1 MTFTNSN
8 NNNSDG
14 KFTKTFSSS
23 LGSSASTPSTSGSPL
38 GSSAG
43 APAKPAT
50 FTAGAGSSLSSAPP
64 RPAGVGTGATTTSS
78 PFAANK
84 PVTPGA
90 ASTFSSAAQS
100 KTVPLTSVSSAT
112 AARPAA
118 LSPSPVPP
126 APASA
131 SVAPGTTTARPS
143 TFGAASL
150 ASAAT
155 TSAASAT
162 SAARPSA
169 FTATPATA
177 APAASSATAAASTA
191 RTTTFTSTTVASST
205 AAAST
210 ASATSTPRPSAFGT
224 AQTLSATAA
233 RPSSF
238 GTTASSASSAA
249 TAPRPTTFSSTATA
263 ATTAARPSTFS
274 ATTPSTASSTLGA
287 RATTAPVSSDE
298 FAKKFAETKAALSTV
313 KKAPLPSGTSDGG
326 NAAVGPGQEVTDVQY
341 RRFAAFIEE
350 KCGIV
355 LGVGKQYLVNS
366 RLSTLLSKFGISN
379 VDELINKA
387 MENTP
392 NNKIQDAVIDAMT
405 TNETLWFRDTYPYT
419 ALEQFILPELAK
431 KAKYPVRIWSAACS
445 SGQEPYSIGIIVQ
458 EQMAKMIHIDP
469 KQTQIIGTD
478 LSPEMLAT
486 CKRGQYDVHALSR
499 GLSAE
504 RKAKFFK
511 PTRNPN
517 IMQIDPRVKSM
528 VEFRPMNL
536 LGSYALMGKFDV
548 IFCRNVLIYFS
559 NDVKAEILRKLTMCL
574 NPEGYLILGST
585 ETLVGVADKYEMV
598 RHSPGILYRLKP
610 QKYAF

>member
-8 NNNSDG
+8 NNNSEG
-14 KFTKTFSSS
+14 KFSKTFSSS
-23 LGSSASTPSTSGSPL
+23 LGSPASTSSTSGSSF
-38 GSSAG
+38 GTNAG
-43 APAKPAT
+43 TSTKPST
-50 FTAGAGSSLSSAPP
+50 FTAGTGSTLSTAAAKPAGFGGATASTASQFAAGKTSVPGASSA
-64 RPAGVGTGATTTSS
+64 
-78 PFAANK
+78 
-84 PVTPGA
+84 
-90 ASTFSSAAQS
+90 FSSTAQS

-131 SVAPGTTTARPS
+131 STASAAGSSMARPS
-143 TFGAASL
+143 TLG
-150 ASAAT
+150 T
-155 TSAASAT
+155 VPNASAT
-162 SAARPSA
+162 SAATATTARPSA
-169 FTATPATA
+169 FTATSTTA
-177 APAASSATAAASTA
+177 A
-191 RTTTFTSTTVASST
+191 
-205 AAAST
+205 
-210 ASATSTPRPSAFGT
+210 RPSAFGT
-224 AQTLSATAA
+224 TAHPSSSAGAA
-233 RPSSF
+233 TRPSAF
-238 GTTASSASSAA
+238 TSSTAA
-249 TAPRPTTFSSTATA
+249 TASAASTA
-263 ATTAARPSTFS
+263 ATRTSSFTSTVSTAVRPSAFTATS
-274 ATTPSTASSTLGA
+274 ATSVSGTLGS
-287 RATTAPVSSDE
+287 RTSAPVSSDE
-298 FAKKFAETKAALSTV
+298 FAKKFAETRAALSTA
-313 KKAPLPSGTSDGG
+313 KRSPLHSGSSDAG
-326 NAAVGPGQEVTDVQY
+326 NAPAVEPGQEVTDVQY

-355 LGVGKQYLVNS
+355 LGAGKQYLVNS

-431 KAKYPVRIWSAACS
+431 KGKYPVRIWSAACS
-445 SGQEPYSIGIIVQ
+445 SGQEPYSIGIVVQ

-486 CKRGQYDVHALSR
+486 CKLGQYDVHALSR

-504 RKAKFFK
+504 RKSKFFK

-610 QKYAF
+610 QKFAF

>member
-1 MTFTNSN
+1 MAAIQLFS
-8 NNNSDG
+8 
-14 KFTKTFSSS
+14 KAFSSS
-23 LGSSASTPSTSGSPL
+23 LGSPASTSSTSGSSF
-38 GSSAG
+38 GTNAG
-43 APAKPAT
+43 TSTKPST
-50 FTAGAGSSLSSAPP
+50 FTAGTGSTLSTAAAKPAGFGGATASAASQFAVGKTSVPGASSA
-64 RPAGVGTGATTTSS
+64 
-78 PFAANK
+78 
-84 PVTPGA
+84 
-90 ASTFSSAAQS
+90 FSSTAQS

-131 SVAPGTTTARPS
+131 STASAAGSSMARPS
-143 TFGAASL
+143 TFGTAPN
-150 ASAAT
+150 
-155 TSAASAT
+155 ASAT
-162 SAARPSA
+162 SAATATTARPSAFTATSTTAARPSAFGTTAQPSSSAGAATRPSAFTSSTAATASAASTAATRTSSFTSTVSTAARPSA
-169 FTATPATA
+169 FTAT
-177 APAASSATAAASTA
+177 
-191 RTTTFTSTTVASST
+191 
-205 AAAST
+205 
-210 ASATSTPRPSAFGT
+210 SATSVSG
-224 AQTLSATAA
+224 
-233 RPSSF
+233 
-238 GTTASSASSAA
+238 
-249 TAPRPTTFSSTATA
+249 
-263 ATTAARPSTFS
+263 
-274 ATTPSTASSTLGA
+274 TLGS
-287 RATTAPVSSDE
+287 RTSAPVSSDE
-298 FAKKFAETKAALSTV
+298 FAKKFAETKAALSTA
-313 KKAPLPSGTSDGG
+313 KRSPLPSGSSDAG
-326 NAAVGPGQEVTDVQY
+326 NAPAVSPGQEVTDVQY

-431 KAKYPVRIWSAACS
+431 KGKYPVRIWSAACS
-445 SGQEPYSIGIIVQ
+445 SGQEPYSIGIVVQ

-486 CKRGQYDVHALSR
+486 CKLGQYDVHALSR

-504 RKAKFFK
+504 RKSKFFK

-610 QKYAF
+610 QKFAF

>member
-8 NNNSDG
+8 NNNSEG
-14 KFTKTFSSS
+14 KFSKTFSSS
-23 LGSSASTPSTSGSPL
+23 LGSPASTSSTSGISF
-38 GSSAG
+38 GTNAG
-43 APAKPAT
+43 TSTKPST
-50 FTAGAGSSLSSAPP
+50 FTAGTGSTLSTAATKPAGFGGATASAASQFAAGKTSVPGASSA
-64 RPAGVGTGATTTSS
+64 
-78 PFAANK
+78 
-84 PVTPGA
+84 
-90 ASTFSSAAQS
+90 FSSTAQS

-131 SVAPGTTTARPS
+131 STASAVGSSMARPS
-143 TFGAASL
+143 TLGTAPNASATLAATATKARPFAFTATSTTAARPSAFGTTAHPSSSAGAATRPSAFTSSTAAT
-150 ASAAT
+150 ASAAST
-155 TSAASAT
+155 AATRTSSFT
-162 SAARPSA
+162 STVSTAARPSA
-169 FTATPATA
+169 FTAT
-177 APAASSATAAASTA
+177 
-191 RTTTFTSTTVASST
+191 
-205 AAAST
+205 
-210 ASATSTPRPSAFGT
+210 SATSVSG
-224 AQTLSATAA
+224 
-233 RPSSF
+233 
-238 GTTASSASSAA
+238 
-249 TAPRPTTFSSTATA
+249 
-263 ATTAARPSTFS
+263 
-274 ATTPSTASSTLGA
+274 TLGS
-287 RATTAPVSSDE
+287 RTSAPVSSDE
-298 FAKKFAETKAALSTV
+298 FAKKFAETRAALSTA
-313 KKAPLPSGTSDGG
+313 KRSPLHSVSSDAG
-326 NAAVGPGQEVTDVQY
+326 NAPAVEPGQEVTDVQY

-355 LGVGKQYLVNS
+355 LGAGKQYLVNS

-392 NNKIQDAVIDAMT
+392 NNKIQEAVIDAMT

-431 KAKYPVRIWSAACS
+431 KGKYPVRIWSAACS
-445 SGQEPYSIGIIVQ
+445 SGQEPYSIGIVVQ
-458 EQMAKMIHIDP
+458 EQMAKMLHVDP

-486 CKRGQYDVHALSR
+486 CKLGQYDVHALSR

-504 RKAKFFK
+504 RKSKFFK

-610 QKYAF
+610 QKFAF

>member
-8 NNNSDG
+8 NNNSEG
-14 KFTKTFSSS
+14 KFSKAFSSS
-23 LGSSASTPSTSGSPL
+23 LGSPASTSSTSGSSF
-38 GSSAG
+38 GTNAG
-43 APAKPAT
+43 TSTKPST
-50 FTAGAGSSLSSAPP
+50 FTAGTGSTLSTAAAKPAGFGGATASAASQFAAGKTSVPGASSA
-64 RPAGVGTGATTTSS
+64 
-78 PFAANK
+78 
-84 PVTPGA
+84 
-90 ASTFSSAAQS
+90 FSSTAQS

-131 SVAPGTTTARPS
+131 STASAAGSSMARPS
-143 TFGAASL
+143 TFGTAPN
-150 ASAAT
+150 
-155 TSAASAT
+155 ASAT
-162 SAARPSA
+162 SAATATTARPSAFTATSTTAARPSAFGTTAQPSSSAGAATRPSAFTSSTAATASAASTAATRTSYFTSTVSTAARPSA
-169 FTATPATA
+169 FTAT
-177 APAASSATAAASTA
+177 
-191 RTTTFTSTTVASST
+191 
-205 AAAST
+205 
-210 ASATSTPRPSAFGT
+210 SATSVSG
-224 AQTLSATAA
+224 
-233 RPSSF
+233 
-238 GTTASSASSAA
+238 
-249 TAPRPTTFSSTATA
+249 
-263 ATTAARPSTFS
+263 
-274 ATTPSTASSTLGA
+274 TLGS
-287 RATTAPVSSDE
+287 RTSAPVSSDE
-298 FAKKFAETKAALSTV
+298 FAKKFAETKAALSTA
-313 KKAPLPSGTSDGG
+313 KRSPLPSGSSDAG
-326 NAAVGPGQEVTDVQY
+326 NAPAVSPGQEVTDVQY

-431 KAKYPVRIWSAACS
+431 KGKYPVRIWSAACS
-445 SGQEPYSIGIIVQ
+445 SGQEPYSIGIVVQ

-486 CKRGQYDVHALSR
+486 CKLGQYDVHALSR

-504 RKAKFFK
+504 RKSKFFK

-610 QKYAF
+610 QKFAF

>member
-8 NNNSDG
+8 NNNSEG
-14 KFTKTFSSS
+14 KFSKAFSSS
-23 LGSSASTPSTSGSPL
+23 LGSPASTSSTSGSSF
-38 GSSAG
+38 GTNAG
-43 APAKPAT
+43 TSTKPST
-50 FTAGAGSSLSSAPP
+50 FTAGTGSTLSTAAAKPAGFGGATASAASQFAAGKTSVPGASSA
-64 RPAGVGTGATTTSS
+64 
-78 PFAANK
+78 
-84 PVTPGA
+84 
-90 ASTFSSAAQS
+90 FSSTAQS

-131 SVAPGTTTARPS
+131 STASAAGSSMARPS
-143 TFGAASL
+143 TFGTAPN
-150 ASAAT
+150 
-155 TSAASAT
+155 ASAT
-162 SAARPSA
+162 SAATATTARPSAFTATSTTAARPSAFGTIAQPSSSAGAATRPSAFTSSTAATASAASTAATRTSSFTSTVSTAARPSA
-169 FTATPATA
+169 FTAT
-177 APAASSATAAASTA
+177 
-191 RTTTFTSTTVASST
+191 
-205 AAAST
+205 
-210 ASATSTPRPSAFGT
+210 SATSVSG
-224 AQTLSATAA
+224 
-233 RPSSF
+233 
-238 GTTASSASSAA
+238 
-249 TAPRPTTFSSTATA
+249 
-263 ATTAARPSTFS
+263 
-274 ATTPSTASSTLGA
+274 TLGS
-287 RATTAPVSSDE
+287 RTSAPVSSDE
-298 FAKKFAETKAALSTV
+298 FAKKFAETRAALSTA
-313 KKAPLPSGTSDGG
+313 KRSPLPSGSSDAG
-326 NAAVGPGQEVTDVQY
+326 NAPAVSPGQEVTDVQY

-355 LGVGKQYLVNS
+355 LGAGKQYLVNS

-431 KAKYPVRIWSAACS
+431 KGKYPVRIWSAACS
-445 SGQEPYSIGIIVQ
+445 SGQEPYSIGIVVQ

-486 CKRGQYDVHALSR
+486 CKLGQYDVHALSR

-504 RKAKFFK
+504 RKSKFFK

-610 QKYAF
+610 QKFAF

>member
-8 NNNSDG
+8 NNNSEG
-14 KFTKTFSSS
+14 KFSKAFSSS
-23 LGSSASTPSTSGSPL
+23 LGSPASTSSTSGSSF
-38 GSSAG
+38 GTNAG
-43 APAKPAT
+43 TSTKPST
-50 FTAGAGSSLSSAPP
+50 FTAGTGSTLSTAAAKPAGFGGATASAASQFAAGKTSVPGASSA
-64 RPAGVGTGATTTSS
+64 
-78 PFAANK
+78 
-84 PVTPGA
+84 
-90 ASTFSSAAQS
+90 FSSTAQS

-131 SVAPGTTTARPS
+131 STASAAGSSMARPS
-143 TFGAASL
+143 TFGTAPN
-150 ASAAT
+150 
-155 TSAASAT
+155 ASAT
-162 SAARPSA
+162 SAATATTARPSAFTATSTTAARPSAFGTTAQPSSSAGAATRPSAFTSSTAATASAASTAATRTSSFTSTVSTAARPSA
-169 FTATPATA
+169 FTAT
-177 APAASSATAAASTA
+177 
-191 RTTTFTSTTVASST
+191 
-205 AAAST
+205 
-210 ASATSTPRPSAFGT
+210 SATSVSG
-224 AQTLSATAA
+224 
-233 RPSSF
+233 
-238 GTTASSASSAA
+238 
-249 TAPRPTTFSSTATA
+249 
-263 ATTAARPSTFS
+263 
-274 ATTPSTASSTLGA
+274 TLGS
-287 RATTAPVSSDE
+287 RTSAPVSSDE
-298 FAKKFAETKAALSTV
+298 FAKKFAETKAALSTA
-313 KKAPLPSGTSDGG
+313 KRSPLPSGSSDAG
-326 NAAVGPGQEVTDVQY
+326 NAPAVSPGQEVTDVQY

-431 KAKYPVRIWSAACS
+431 KGKYPVRIWSAACS
-445 SGQEPYSIGIIVQ
+445 SGQEPYSIGIVVQ

-486 CKRGQYDVHALSR
+486 CKLGQYDVHALSR

-504 RKAKFFK
+504 RKSKFFK

-610 QKYAF
+610 QKFAF

>member
-8 NNNSDG
+8 NNNSEG
-14 KFTKTFSSS
+14 KFSKTFSSS
-23 LGSSASTPSTSGSPL
+23 LGSPASTSSTSGSSFGTNTGTSTKPSTFTTGT
-38 GSSAG
+38 GSTLSTA
-43 APAKPAT
+43 AAKPAG
-50 FTAGAGSSLSSAPP
+50 FGGATASAASQFAAGKTSVPGASSA
-64 RPAGVGTGATTTSS
+64 
-78 PFAANK
+78 
-84 PVTPGA
+84 
-90 ASTFSSAAQS
+90 FSSTAQS

-131 SVAPGTTTARPS
+131 STASAVGSSMARPSTLGTAPNASATLAATATTARPS
-143 TFGAASL
+143 IFTATSTTAARPSAFGTTAHPSSSAGAATRPSAFTSSTAAT
-150 ASAAT
+150 ASAAST
-155 TSAASAT
+155 AATRTSSFT
-162 SAARPSA
+162 STVSTAARPSA
-169 FTATPATA
+169 FTAT
-177 APAASSATAAASTA
+177 
-191 RTTTFTSTTVASST
+191 
-205 AAAST
+205 
-210 ASATSTPRPSAFGT
+210 SATSVSG
-224 AQTLSATAA
+224 
-233 RPSSF
+233 
-238 GTTASSASSAA
+238 
-249 TAPRPTTFSSTATA
+249 
-263 ATTAARPSTFS
+263 
-274 ATTPSTASSTLGA
+274 TLGS
-287 RATTAPVSSDE
+287 RTSAPVSSDE
-298 FAKKFAETKAALSTV
+298 FAKKFAETRAALSTA
-313 KKAPLPSGTSDGG
+313 KRSPLHSGSSDAG
-326 NAAVGPGQEVTDVQY
+326 NAPAVEPGQEVTDVQY

-355 LGVGKQYLVNS
+355 LGAGKQYLVNS

-392 NNKIQDAVIDAMT
+392 NNKIQEAVIDAMT

-431 KAKYPVRIWSAACS
+431 KGKYPVRIWSAACS
-445 SGQEPYSIGIIVQ
+445 SGQEPYSIGIVVQ
-458 EQMAKMIHIDP
+458 EQMAKMLHIDP

-486 CKRGQYDVHALSR
+486 CKLGQYDVHALSR

-504 RKAKFFK
+504 RKSKFFK

-610 QKYAF
+610 QKFAF

>member
-8 NNNSDG
+8 NNNSEG
-14 KFTKTFSSS
+14 KFSKAFSSS
-23 LGSSASTPSTSGSPL
+23 LGSPASTSSTSGSSF
-38 GSSAG
+38 GTNAG
-43 APAKPAT
+43 TSTKPST
-50 FTAGAGSSLSSAPP
+50 FTAGTGSTLSTAAAKPAGFGGATASAASQFAAGKTSVPGASSA
-64 RPAGVGTGATTTSS
+64 
-78 PFAANK
+78 
-84 PVTPGA
+84 
-90 ASTFSSAAQS
+90 FSSTAQS

-131 SVAPGTTTARPS
+131 STASAAGSSMARPS
-143 TFGAASL
+143 TFGTAPN
-150 ASAAT
+150 
-155 TSAASAT
+155 ASAT
-162 SAARPSA
+162 SAATATTARPSAFTATSTTAARPSAFGTTAQPSSSAGAATRPSAFTSSTAATASAASTAATRTSSFTSTVSTAARPSA
-169 FTATPATA
+169 FTAT
-177 APAASSATAAASTA
+177 SG
-191 RTTTFTSTTVASST
+191 TSVS
-205 AAAST
+205 
-210 ASATSTPRPSAFGT
+210 G
-224 AQTLSATAA
+224 
-233 RPSSF
+233 
-238 GTTASSASSAA
+238 
-249 TAPRPTTFSSTATA
+249 
-263 ATTAARPSTFS
+263 
-274 ATTPSTASSTLGA
+274 TLGS
-287 RATTAPVSSDE
+287 RTSAPVSSDE
-298 FAKKFAETKAALSTV
+298 FAKKFAETKAALSTA
-313 KKAPLPSGTSDGG
+313 KRSPLPSGSSDAG
-326 NAAVGPGQEVTDVQY
+326 NAPAVSPGQEVTDVQY

-431 KAKYPVRIWSAACS
+431 KGKYPVRIWSAACS
-445 SGQEPYSIGIIVQ
+445 SGQEPYSIGIVVQ

-504 RKAKFFK
+504 RKSKFFK

-610 QKYAF
+610 QKFAF

>member
-8 NNNSDG
+8 NNNSEG
-14 KFTKTFSSS
+14 KFSKTFSSS
-23 LGSSASTPSTSGSPL
+23 LGSPASTSSTSGISF
-38 GSSAG
+38 GTNAG
-43 APAKPAT
+43 TSTKPST
-50 FTAGAGSSLSSAPP
+50 FTAGTGSTLSTAATKPAGFGGATASAASQFAAGKTSVPGASSA
-64 RPAGVGTGATTTSS
+64 
-78 PFAANK
+78 
-84 PVTPGA
+84 
-90 ASTFSSAAQS
+90 FSSTAQS

-131 SVAPGTTTARPS
+131 STASAVGSSMARPS
-143 TFGAASL
+143 TLGTAPNASATLAATATKARPFAFTATSTTAARPSAFGTTAHPSSSAGAATRPSAFTSSTAAT
-150 ASAAT
+150 ASAAST
-155 TSAASAT
+155 AATRTSSFT
-162 SAARPSA
+162 STVSTAARPSA
-169 FTATPATA
+169 FTAT
-177 APAASSATAAASTA
+177 
-191 RTTTFTSTTVASST
+191 
-205 AAAST
+205 
-210 ASATSTPRPSAFGT
+210 SATSVSG
-224 AQTLSATAA
+224 
-233 RPSSF
+233 
-238 GTTASSASSAA
+238 
-249 TAPRPTTFSSTATA
+249 
-263 ATTAARPSTFS
+263 
-274 ATTPSTASSTLGA
+274 TLGS
-287 RATTAPVSSDE
+287 RTSAPVSSDE
-298 FAKKFAETKAALSTV
+298 FAKKFAETRAALSTA
-313 KKAPLPSGTSDGG
+313 KRSPLHSGSSDAG
-326 NAAVGPGQEVTDVQY
+326 NAPAVEPGQEVTDVQY

-355 LGVGKQYLVNS
+355 LGAGKQYLVNS

-392 NNKIQDAVIDAMT
+392 NNKIQEAVIDAMT

-431 KAKYPVRIWSAACS
+431 KGKYPVRIWSAACS
-445 SGQEPYSIGIIVQ
+445 SGQEPYSIGIVVQ
-458 EQMAKMIHIDP
+458 EQMAKMLHVDP

-486 CKRGQYDVHALSR
+486 CKLGQYDVHALSR

-504 RKAKFFK
+504 RKSKFFK

-610 QKYAF
+610 QKFAF

>member
-8 NNNSDG
+8 NNNSEG
-14 KFTKTFSSS
+14 KFSKTFSSS
-23 LGSSASTPSTSGSPL
+23 LGSPASTSSTSGSSF
-38 GSSAG
+38 GTNAG
-43 APAKPAT
+43 TSTKPST
-50 FTAGAGSSLSSAPP
+50 FTAGTGSSLSTAAAK
-64 RPAGVGTGATTTSS
+64 PAGFGGATASAAS
-78 PFAANK
+78 QFAAGK
-84 PVTPGA
+84 TSVPGA
-90 ASTFSSAAQS
+90 SSAFSSTAQS

-131 SVAPGTTTARPS
+131 STASAVGSSMARPSTLGTAPNASATLAATATTARPS
-143 TFGAASL
+143 IFTATSTTAARPSAFGTTAHPSSSAGAATRPSAFTSSTAAT
-150 ASAAT
+150 ASAAST
-155 TSAASAT
+155 AATRTSSFT
-162 SAARPSA
+162 STVSTAARPSA
-169 FTATPATA
+169 FTAT
-177 APAASSATAAASTA
+177 
-191 RTTTFTSTTVASST
+191 
-205 AAAST
+205 
-210 ASATSTPRPSAFGT
+210 SATSVSG
-224 AQTLSATAA
+224 
-233 RPSSF
+233 
-238 GTTASSASSAA
+238 
-249 TAPRPTTFSSTATA
+249 
-263 ATTAARPSTFS
+263 
-274 ATTPSTASSTLGA
+274 TLGS
-287 RATTAPVSSDE
+287 RTSAPVSSDE
-298 FAKKFAETKAALSTV
+298 FAKKFAETRAALSTA
-313 KKAPLPSGTSDGG
+313 KRSPLHSGSSDAG
-326 NAAVGPGQEVTDVQY
+326 NAPAVEPGQEVTDVQY

-355 LGVGKQYLVNS
+355 LGAGKQYLVNS

-392 NNKIQDAVIDAMT
+392 NNKIQEAVIDAMT

-431 KAKYPVRIWSAACS
+431 KGKYPVRIWSAACS
-445 SGQEPYSIGIIVQ
+445 SGQEPYSIGIVVQ
-458 EQMAKMIHIDP
+458 EQMAKMLHIDP

-486 CKRGQYDVHALSR
+486 CKLGQYDVHALSR

-504 RKAKFFK
+504 RKSKFFK

-610 QKYAF
+610 QKFAF

>member
-8 NNNSDG
+8 NNNNEG
-14 KFTKTFSSS
+14 KFNQTFSSS
-23 LGSSASTPSTSGSPL
+23 AGSPA
-38 GSSAG
+38 S
-43 APAKPAT
+43 APAT
-50 FTAGAGSSLSSAPP
+50 GGGTLSSTAGATLNKTPSSGVSSTLSSTVA
-64 RPAGVGTGATTTSS
+64 RPAGLGVGGSPASGSIGTPSGTTSA
-78 PFAANK
+78 FG
-84 PVTPGA
+84 T
-90 ASTFSSAAQS
+90 SSLS

-112 AARPAA
+112 AARPAS
-118 LSPSPVPP
+118 LSSTPATANTTAAASRPS
-126 APASA
+126 AFTATATPASA
-131 SVAPGTTTARPS
+131 GTT
-143 TFGAASL
+143 
-150 ASAAT
+150 ASAAKPSAFGSAATQSTATAAAPRT
-155 TSAASAT
+155 TTFSAASAHT
-162 SAARPSA
+162 SATSATSTATAARPSAFASTSAAGTAATASPRPSAFATTHASTAGATTAAARPSA
-169 FTATPATA
+169 FT
-177 APAASSATAAASTA
+177 
-191 RTTTFTSTTVASST
+191 ST
-205 AAAST
+205 AA
-210 ASATSTPRPSAFGT
+210 SAGT
-224 AQTLSATAA
+224 IATAA

-238 GTTASSASSAA
+238 TASTTASAG
-249 TAPRPTTFSSTATA
+249 STIGTK
-263 ATTAARPSTFS
+263 TS
-274 ATTPSTASSTLGA
+274 
-287 RATTAPVSSDE
+287 APVSSDE

-313 KKAPLPSGTSDGG
+313 KKAPLSSGSTDSG
-326 NAAVGPGQEVTDVQY
+326 NVPPVAPGQEVSDVQY

-366 RLSTLLSKFGISN
+366 RLSTLLSKFRISN

-431 KAKYPVRIWSAACS
+431 KGKYPVRIWSAACS
-445 SGQEPYSIGIIVQ
+445 SGQEPYSIGIVVQ
-458 EQMAKMIHIDP
+458 EQMAKMIHVDP

-478 LSPEMLAT
+478 LSPEMLNT
-486 CKRGQYDVHALSR
+486 CKLGQYDVHALSR

-559 NDVKAEILRKLTMCL
+559 NDVKADILRKLTMCL

>member
-8 NNNSDG
+8 NNNSEG
-14 KFTKTFSSS
+14 KFSKTFSSS
-23 LGSSASTPSTSGSPL
+23 LGSPASTSSTSGSSF
-38 GSSAG
+38 GTNAG
-43 APAKPAT
+43 TSTKPST
-50 FTAGAGSSLSSAPP
+50 FTAGTGSTLSTAAAKPAGFGGATASAASQFAAGKTSVPGASSA
-64 RPAGVGTGATTTSS
+64 
-78 PFAANK
+78 
-84 PVTPGA
+84 
-90 ASTFSSAAQS
+90 FSSTAQS

-131 SVAPGTTTARPS
+131 STASAAGSSMARPSTLGTAPNASASSVATVTTARPS
-143 TFGAASL
+143 AFTATSTTAARPSAFGTTAQTSSSAGAATRPSAFTSSTAAT
-150 ASAAT
+150 ASAAST
-155 TSAASAT
+155 AATRTSSFT
-162 SAARPSA
+162 STVSTAARPSA
-169 FTATPATA
+169 FTAT
-177 APAASSATAAASTA
+177 
-191 RTTTFTSTTVASST
+191 
-205 AAAST
+205 
-210 ASATSTPRPSAFGT
+210 SATSVSG
-224 AQTLSATAA
+224 
-233 RPSSF
+233 
-238 GTTASSASSAA
+238 
-249 TAPRPTTFSSTATA
+249 
-263 ATTAARPSTFS
+263 
-274 ATTPSTASSTLGA
+274 TLGS
-287 RATTAPVSSDE
+287 RTSAPVSSDE
-298 FAKKFAETKAALSTV
+298 FAKKFAETKAALSTA
-313 KKAPLPSGTSDGG
+313 KRSPLHSGSSDAG
-326 NAAVGPGQEVTDVQY
+326 NAPAVEPGQEVTDVQY

-431 KAKYPVRIWSAACS
+431 KGKYPVRIWSAACS
-445 SGQEPYSIGIIVQ
+445 SGQEPYSIGIVVQ

-486 CKRGQYDVHALSR
+486 CKLGQYDVHALSR

-504 RKAKFFK
+504 RKSKFFK

-610 QKYAF
+610 QKFAF

>member
-8 NNNSDG
+8 NNNSEG
-14 KFTKTFSSS
+14 KFSKAFSSS
-23 LGSSASTPSTSGSPL
+23 LGSPASTSSTSGSSF
-38 GSSAG
+38 GTNAG
-43 APAKPAT
+43 TSTKPST
-50 FTAGAGSSLSSAPP
+50 FTAGTGSTLSTAAAKPAGFGGATASAASQFASGKTSVPGASSA
-64 RPAGVGTGATTTSS
+64 
-78 PFAANK
+78 
-84 PVTPGA
+84 
-90 ASTFSSAAQS
+90 FSSTAQS

-131 SVAPGTTTARPS
+131 STFSAAGSSMARPSTLGTAPNASATSAATATTARPS
-143 TFGAASL
+143 AFTATSTTAARPSAFGTTAQPSSSAGAATRPSAFTSST
-150 ASAAT
+150 AST
-155 TSAASAT
+155 ASAT
-162 SAARPSA
+162 STAATRTSSFTSTVSTAARPSA
-169 FTATPATA
+169 FTAT
-177 APAASSATAAASTA
+177 
-191 RTTTFTSTTVASST
+191 
-205 AAAST
+205 
-210 ASATSTPRPSAFGT
+210 SATS
-224 AQTLSATAA
+224 
-233 RPSSF
+233 
-238 GTTASSASSAA
+238 
-249 TAPRPTTFSSTATA
+249 FSG
-263 ATTAARPSTFS
+263 
-274 ATTPSTASSTLGA
+274 TLGS
-287 RATTAPVSSDE
+287 RTSAPVSSDE
-298 FAKKFAETKAALSTV
+298 FAKKFAETKAALSTA
-313 KKAPLPSGTSDGG
+313 KRSPLPSGSSDAG
-326 NAAVGPGQEVTDVQY
+326 NAPAVSPGQEVTDVQY

-431 KAKYPVRIWSAACS
+431 KGKYPVRIWSAACS
-445 SGQEPYSIGIIVQ
+445 SGQEPYSIGIVVQ

-486 CKRGQYDVHALSR
+486 CKLGQYDVHALSR

-504 RKAKFFK
+504 RKSKFFK

-610 QKYAF
+610 QKFAF

>member
-8 NNNSDG
+8 NNNSEG
-14 KFTKTFSSS
+14 KFSKAFSSS
-23 LGSSASTPSTSGSPL
+23 LGSPASTSSTSGSSF
-38 GSSAG
+38 GTNAG
-43 APAKPAT
+43 TSTKPST
-50 FTAGAGSSLSSAPP
+50 FTAGTGSTLSTAAAKPAGFGGATASAASQFAAGKTSVPGASSA
-64 RPAGVGTGATTTSS
+64 
-78 PFAANK
+78 
-84 PVTPGA
+84 
-90 ASTFSSAAQS
+90 FSSTAQS

-131 SVAPGTTTARPS
+131 STASAAGSSMARPS
-143 TFGAASL
+143 TFGTAPN
-150 ASAAT
+150 
-155 TSAASAT
+155 ASAT
-162 SAARPSA
+162 SAATATTARPSAFTATSTTAARPSAFGTAQPSSSAGAATRPSAFTSSTAATASAASTAATRTSSFTSTVSTAARPSA
-169 FTATPATA
+169 FTAT
-177 APAASSATAAASTA
+177 
-191 RTTTFTSTTVASST
+191 
-205 AAAST
+205 
-210 ASATSTPRPSAFGT
+210 SATSVSG
-224 AQTLSATAA
+224 
-233 RPSSF
+233 
-238 GTTASSASSAA
+238 
-249 TAPRPTTFSSTATA
+249 
-263 ATTAARPSTFS
+263 
-274 ATTPSTASSTLGA
+274 TLGS
-287 RATTAPVSSDE
+287 RTSAPVSSDE
-298 FAKKFAETKAALSTV
+298 FAKKFAETKAALSTA
-313 KKAPLPSGTSDGG
+313 KRSPLPSGSSDAG
-326 NAAVGPGQEVTDVQY
+326 NAPAVSPGQEVTDVQY

-431 KAKYPVRIWSAACS
+431 KGKYPVRIWSAACS
-445 SGQEPYSIGIIVQ
+445 SGQEPYSIGIVVQ

-486 CKRGQYDVHALSR
+486 CKLGQYDVHALSR

-504 RKAKFFK
+504 RKSKFFK

-610 QKYAF
+610 QKFAF

>member
-1 MTFTNSN
+1 M
-8 NNNSDG
+8 
-14 KFTKTFSSS
+14 
-23 LGSSASTPSTSGSPL
+23 
-38 GSSAG
+38 
-43 APAKPAT
+43 
-50 FTAGAGSSLSSAPP
+50 
-64 RPAGVGTGATTTSS
+64 
-78 PFAANK
+78 
-84 PVTPGA
+84 
-90 ASTFSSAAQS
+90 
-100 KTVPLTSVSSAT
+100 
-112 AARPAA
+112 
-118 LSPSPVPP
+118 
-126 APASA
+126 
-131 SVAPGTTTARPS
+131 
-143 TFGAASL
+143 
-150 ASAAT
+150 
-155 TSAASAT
+155 
-162 SAARPSA
+162 
-169 FTATPATA
+169 
-177 APAASSATAAASTA
+177 
-191 RTTTFTSTTVASST
+191 
-205 AAAST
+205 
-210 ASATSTPRPSAFGT
+210 
-224 AQTLSATAA
+224 
-233 RPSSF
+233 
-238 GTTASSASSAA
+238 
-249 TAPRPTTFSSTATA
+249 
-263 ATTAARPSTFS
+263 
-274 ATTPSTASSTLGA
+274 
-287 RATTAPVSSDE
+287 
-298 FAKKFAETKAALSTV
+298 STV
-313 KKAPLPSGTSDGG
+313 KKAPLSSGSTDSG
-326 NAAVGPGQEVTDVQY
+326 NVPPVAPGQEVTDVQY

-366 RLSTLLSKFGISN
+366 RLSTLLSKFRISN

-431 KAKYPVRIWSAACS
+431 KGKYPVRIWSAACS

-458 EQMAKMIHIDP
+458 EQMAKMIHVDP

-478 LSPEMLAT
+478 LSPEMLNT
-486 CKRGQYDVHALSR
+486 CKLGQYDVHALSR

-559 NDVKAEILRKLTMCL
+559 NDVKADILRKLTMCL

>member
-8 NNNSDG
+8 NNNSEG
-14 KFTKTFSSS
+14 KFSKAFSSS
-23 LGSSASTPSTSGSPL
+23 LGSPASTSSTSGSSF
-38 GSSAG
+38 GTNAG
-43 APAKPAT
+43 TSTKPST
-50 FTAGAGSSLSSAPP
+50 FTAGTGSTLSTAAAKPAGFGGATASAASQFAAGKTSVPGASSA
-64 RPAGVGTGATTTSS
+64 
-78 PFAANK
+78 
-84 PVTPGA
+84 
-90 ASTFSSAAQS
+90 FSSTAQS

-131 SVAPGTTTARPS
+131 STASAAGSSMARPS
-143 TFGAASL
+143 TFGTAPN
-150 ASAAT
+150 
-155 TSAASAT
+155 ASAT
-162 SAARPSA
+162 SAATATTARPSAFTATSTTAARPSAFGTTAQPSSSAGAATRPSSFTSSTAATASAASTAATRTSSFTSTVSTAARPSA
-169 FTATPATA
+169 FTAT
-177 APAASSATAAASTA
+177 
-191 RTTTFTSTTVASST
+191 
-205 AAAST
+205 
-210 ASATSTPRPSAFGT
+210 SATSVSG
-224 AQTLSATAA
+224 
-233 RPSSF
+233 
-238 GTTASSASSAA
+238 
-249 TAPRPTTFSSTATA
+249 
-263 ATTAARPSTFS
+263 
-274 ATTPSTASSTLGA
+274 TLGS
-287 RATTAPVSSDE
+287 RTSAPVSSDE
-298 FAKKFAETKAALSTV
+298 FAKKFAETKAALSTA
-313 KKAPLPSGTSDGG
+313 KRSPLPSGSSDAG
-326 NAAVGPGQEVTDVQY
+326 NAPAVSPGQEVTDVQY

-431 KAKYPVRIWSAACS
+431 KGKYPVRIWSAACS
-445 SGQEPYSIGIIVQ
+445 SGQEPYSIGIVVQ

-486 CKRGQYDVHALSR
+486 CKLGQYDVHALSR

-504 RKAKFFK
+504 RKSKFFK

-610 QKYAF
+610 QKFAF

>member
-8 NNNSDG
+8 NNNSEG
-14 KFTKTFSSS
+14 KFSKAFSSS
-23 LGSSASTPSTSGSPL
+23 LGSPASTSSTSGSSF
-38 GSSAG
+38 GTNAG
-43 APAKPAT
+43 TSTKPST
-50 FTAGAGSSLSSAPP
+50 FTAGTGSTLSTAAAKPAGFGGATASAASQFAAGKTSVPGASSA
-64 RPAGVGTGATTTSS
+64 
-78 PFAANK
+78 
-84 PVTPGA
+84 
-90 ASTFSSAAQS
+90 FSSTAQS

-131 SVAPGTTTARPS
+131 STASAAGSSMARPS
-143 TFGAASL
+143 TFGPAPNAF
-150 ASAAT
+150 ATSAAT
-155 TSAASAT
+155 AT
-162 SAARPSA
+162 TARPSA
-169 FTATPATA
+169 FTATSTTA
-177 APAASSATAAASTA
+177 A
-191 RTTTFTSTTVASST
+191 
-205 AAAST
+205 
-210 ASATSTPRPSAFGT
+210 RPSAFGT
-224 AQTLSATAA
+224 TAQPSSSAGAATRPSAFTSSTAATASAASTAATRTSSFTSTVSTAA
-233 RPSSF
+233 RPSAF
-238 GTTASSASSAA
+238 TT
-249 TAPRPTTFSSTATA
+249 T
-263 ATTAARPSTFS
+263 S
-274 ATTPSTASSTLGA
+274 ATSVSGTLGS
-287 RATTAPVSSDE
+287 RTSAPVSSDE
-298 FAKKFAETKAALSTV
+298 FAKKFAETKAALSTA
-313 KKAPLPSGTSDGG
+313 KRSPLPSGSSDAG
-326 NAAVGPGQEVTDVQY
+326 NAPAVSPGQEVTDVQY

-431 KAKYPVRIWSAACS
+431 KGKYPVRIWSAACS
-445 SGQEPYSIGIIVQ
+445 SGQEPYSIGIVVQ

-486 CKRGQYDVHALSR
+486 CKLGQYDVHALSR

-504 RKAKFFK
+504 RKSKFFK

-610 QKYAF
+610 QKFAF

>member
-8 NNNSDG
+8 NNNNEG
-14 KFTKTFSSS
+14 KFNQTFSSS
-23 LGSSASTPSTSGSPL
+23 TGSPASAPATGGSTLSSNAGSTLNKTPSAVVS
-38 GSSAG
+38 
-43 APAKPAT
+43 
-50 FTAGAGSSLSSAPP
+50 SSLSSNAA
-64 RPAGVGTGATTTSS
+64 RPAGLGVGS
-78 PFAANK
+78 
-84 PVTPGA
+84 
-90 ASTFSSAAQS
+90 SSAAGSTGSAPGTTSAFGASSMS

-112 AARPAA
+112 AARPAS
-118 LSPSPVPP
+118 LSSTP
-126 APASA
+126 ATANTVASA
-131 SVAPGTTTARPS
+131 PRPSAFTTTAAPAGASATATAARPS
-143 TFGAASL
+143 AFGAAAPQST
-150 ASAAT
+150 AAAAVPRATTFSAAT
-155 TSAASAT
+155 AQTTATAASSTATAARPSAFASTSAAGTAATTAPRPSAFAT
-162 SAARPSA
+162 TPASTAGATTAAARPSA
-169 FTATPATA
+169 FT
-177 APAASSATAAASTA
+177 
-191 RTTTFTSTTVASST
+191 ST
-205 AAAST
+205 AA
-210 ASATSTPRPSAFGT
+210 SAGT
-224 AQTLSATAA
+224 TATAA

-238 GTTASSASSAA
+238 TASTTASAG
-249 TAPRPTTFSSTATA
+249 
-263 ATTAARPSTFS
+263 
-274 ATTPSTASSTLGA
+274 STLG
-287 RATTAPVSSDE
+287 TKTSAPVSSDE

-313 KKAPLPSGTSDGG
+313 KKAPLSSGSTDSG
-326 NAAVGPGQEVTDVQY
+326 NVPPVAPGQEVTDVQY

-366 RLSTLLSKFGISN
+366 RLSTLLSKFRISN

-431 KAKYPVRIWSAACS
+431 KGKYPVRIWSAACS

-458 EQMAKMIHIDP
+458 EQMAKMIHVDP

-478 LSPEMLAT
+478 LSPEMLNT
-486 CKRGQYDVHALSR
+486 CKLGQYDVHALSR

-559 NDVKAEILRKLTMCL
+559 NDVKADILRKLTMCL

>member
-8 NNNSDG
+8 NNNNEG
-14 KFTKTFSSS
+14 KFNQTFSSS
-23 LGSSASTPSTSGSPL
+23 AGSPASAPATGGSTLSSAAGATLNKTPSSGVSSTLSSTVARPAGLGVGGSPASGSIGTPSGTPSTFG
-38 GSSAG
+38 
-43 APAKPAT
+43 T
-50 FTAGAGSSLSSAPP
+50 SSL
-64 RPAGVGTGATTTSS
+64 
-78 PFAANK
+78 
-84 PVTPGA
+84 
-90 ASTFSSAAQS
+90 S

-112 AARPAA
+112 AARPAS
-118 LSPSPVPP
+118 LSSTPATANTTAAASRPS
-126 APASA
+126 AFTATATPASA
-131 SVAPGTTTARPS
+131 GT
-143 TFGAASL
+143 AA
-150 ASAAT
+150 
-155 TSAASAT
+155 

-169 FTATPATA
+169 FGS
-177 APAASSATAAASTA
+177 APTQSTATAAAP
-191 RTTTFTSTTVASST
+191 RTTTFS
-205 AAAST
+205 AASAHT
-210 ASATSTPRPSAFGT
+210 SATSATSTATAARPSAFASTSAAVTAATAAPRPSAFATTPASTAGATTAAARPSAFTSTAASAGT
-224 AQTLSATAA
+224 IATAA

-238 GTTASSASSAA
+238 TASTTASAG
-249 TAPRPTTFSSTATA
+249 
-263 ATTAARPSTFS
+263 
-274 ATTPSTASSTLGA
+274 STLG
-287 RATTAPVSSDE
+287 TKTSAPVSSDE

-313 KKAPLPSGTSDGG
+313 KKAPLSSGSTDSG
-326 NAAVGPGQEVTDVQY
+326 NVPPVAPGQEVTDVQY

-366 RLSTLLSKFGISN
+366 RLSTLLSKFRISN

-431 KAKYPVRIWSAACS
+431 KGKYPVRIWSAACS

-458 EQMAKMIHIDP
+458 EQMAKMIHVDP

-478 LSPEMLAT
+478 LSPEMLNT
-486 CKRGQYDVHALSR
+486 CKLGQYDVHALSR

-559 NDVKAEILRKLTMCL
+559 NDVKADILRKLTMCL